1 MSLSVLIKK
10 LRFKN
15 KITEEECDE
24 LLKKLKGHDR
34 EIYNKAIEDFK
45 VEIYNKL
52 FNGVTTFTSIF
63 SIYEIAEELKKGNDN
78 DTLEK
83 SMRFKKV
90 KDEFLELK
98 KGTE

>member
-45 VEIYNKL
+45 FELYYKL
-52 FNGVTTFTSIF
+52 VNEGLYYT
-63 SIYEIAEELKKGNDN
+63 YEEQLNHIRSVAEELEYKN
-78 DTLEK
+78 
-83 SMRFKKV
+83 
-90 KDEFLELK
+90 LK
-98 KGTE
+98 QTIEQLKEGTE

>member
-24 LLKKLKGHDR
+24 LLKKLKGHDM

-45 VEIYNKL
+45 FELYNKL
-52 FNGVTTFTSIF
+52 VDEGLHYT
-63 SIYEIAEELKKGNDN
+63 YEGQLNHIRSVAEGLKYKNLKQTIEQLKKDK
-78 DTLEK
+78 E
-83 SMRFKKV
+83 
-90 KDEFLELK
+90 
-98 KGTE
+98 